1 MWEIQQPGRRAG
13 APDVDLMSNQP
24 GEMTLLVVCSRVEC
38 EKRWKMFE
46 GRAEQV
52 VMFSLLSTGD
62 ARGTNSL
69 LWVCGFVVKD
79 VAICWLYIY
88 LL

>member
-1 MWEIQQPGRRAG
+1 M
-13 APDVDLMSNQP
+13 
-24 GEMTLLVVCSRVEC
+24 LVVCSRVEC

-52 VMFSLLSTGD
+52 VLISLLSTGD

-69 LWVCGFVVKD
+69 LWVCWFVVKD

>member
-69 LWVCGFVVKD
+69 HVLWV
-79 VAICWLYIY
+79 W
-88 LL
+88 

>member
-1 MWEIQQPGRRAG
+1 
-13 APDVDLMSNQP
+13 
-24 GEMTLLVVCSRVEC
+24 
-38 EKRWKMFE
+38 MFE

-69 LWVCGFVVKD
+69 LWVWWRVVKD
-79 VAICWLYIY
+79 VAICWMYIY

>member
-1 MWEIQQPGRRAG
+1 M
-13 APDVDLMSNQP
+13 
-24 GEMTLLVVCSRVEC
+24 LVVCSRAEC
-38 EKRWKMFE
+38 EKGWKMFE

-62 ARGTNSL
+62 ARGANSL
-69 LWVCGFVVKD
+69 LWVWWLVVKD
-79 VAICWLYIY
+79 VAICWMYIY

>member
-1 MWEIQQPGRRAG
+1 MQTLRHSGVKKDMWEIQQPGRRAG

-52 VMFSLLSTGD
+52 VLISLLSAGD
-62 ARGTNSL
+62 ARGANSL
-69 LWVCGFVVKD
+69 LWVC
-79 VAICWLYIY
+79 
-88 LL
+88 

>member
-1 MWEIQQPGRRAG
+1 MWEMQQLGRRAG
-13 APDVDLMSNQP
+13 ALDVDLMSNQL
-24 GEMTLLVVCSRVEC
+24 GEMDGVLVVCSRVEC
-38 EKRWKMFE
+38 EERWRMFE

-69 LWVCGFVVKD
+69 LWV
-79 VAICWLYIY
+79 W
-88 LL
+88 